1 MGFENI
7 NKQEQ
12 ENGPENITNFIDK
25 EVGLLNADKEK
36 SSITKN
42 VFLALTLATVFWS
55 AGNVK
60 GSKVEASEG
69 NTQIELT
76 VGERLEML
84 RSEGEKEDLTTWEQ
98 LISLKER
105 FLGGNNGSETYKES
119 LGGTS
124 EDFRDELDSL
134 TNQKGRLENVLER
147 LEEPGSMTKSGIS
160 QEIERTKKEVEEL
173 NKKRSTLMKALR

>member
-1 MGFENI
+1 
-7 NKQEQ
+7 
-12 ENGPENITNFIDK
+12 
-25 EVGLLNADKEK
+25 
-36 SSITKN
+36 
-42 VFLALTLATVFWS
+42 
-55 AGNVK
+55 
-60 GSKVEASEG
+60 
-69 NTQIELT
+69 
-76 VGERLEML
+76 
-84 RSEGEKEDLTTWEQ
+84 

-147 LEEPGSMTKSGIS
+147 LEEKLTTAPEELTLEEIQREVQEGNSDPGSMTKSGIS